1 MASSDPEKFSD
12 EFAQYLLER
21 LGTDTLP
28 RDERCFVFCS
38 QNGKMSINKH
48 FMAYYDMRNP
58 ARQTYLYCLLRF
70 TLKQEY
76 RDLFIRSATADQLA
90 TQNIECGSAAIS
102 GHFLGQI
109 ERLAAGIREPR
120 TDVNT
125 QLNSIKVQFGK
136 AAFEDFMDIINRNGE
151 NAWQIARTLERKM
164 FEDRC
169 KELKEN
175 KDGLWLPW

>member
-1 MASSDPEKFSD
+1 
-12 EFAQYLLER
+12 
-21 LGTDTLP
+21 
-28 RDERCFVFCS
+28 
-38 QNGKMSINKH
+38 
-48 FMAYYDMRNP
+48 MAYYDMRNP

-120 TDVNT
+120 TDVNI